1 MITTLK
7 ALIWLDIKVLWLV
20 TFGRARPG
28 ETISAAAWSLYQDGK
43 WQGRVLVPVIDLM
56 FRPWMEDHCA
66 QAWQW
71 QRHLY
76 KKE

>member
-1 MITTLK
+1 MSRTLQ
-7 ALIWLDIKVLWLV
+7 ALLWFDVQVLRLV
-20 TFGRARPG
+20 TFGRSLPG
-28 ETISAAAWSLYQDGK
+28 ETISAAAWSLEGDGK
-43 WQGRVLVPVIDLM
+43 WQGKLLRPVIDGL
-56 FRPWMEDHCA
+56 FYFVQKNHYA